1 MSLNKIQIVKS
12 ISQDFNGFNSLCY
25 VWGKDT
31 DDNVLVGKEEK
42 KSLAKPGL
50 AEAAHI
56 SLESSLPLNMAFAW
70 GISVPRK

>member
-31 DDNVLVGKEEK
+31 HDNVLVGKEEK
-42 KSLAKPGL
+42 KPGKTWTSRSRSHFPGEQLAFKHGL
-50 AEAAHI
+50 YVGD
-56 SLESSLPLNMAFAW
+56 FCT
-70 GISVPRK
+70 